1 MEHCHVRWGCGS
13 RRREAATIR
22 LAEWSSKRTKLTF
35 TRTHR
40 KARYRN
46 EDRLFYYS
54 KSKEEEEEE
63 RETETE
69 TEKKWK
75 KEKKR
80 SSSIIH
86 H

>member
-1 MEHCHVRWGCGS
+1 M
-13 RRREAATIR
+13 REAATIR

-40 KARYRN
+40 EARYRN
-46 EDRLFYYS
+46 EDRLFYYN
-54 KSKEEEEEE
+54 KNKEEEEERE
-63 RETETE
+63 TETETETE